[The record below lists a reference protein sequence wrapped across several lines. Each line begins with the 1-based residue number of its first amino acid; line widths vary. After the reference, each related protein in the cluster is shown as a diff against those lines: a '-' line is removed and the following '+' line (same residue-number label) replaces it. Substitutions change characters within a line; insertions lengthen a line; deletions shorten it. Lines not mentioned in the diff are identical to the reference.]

1 MANEILSNR
10 YKQLKVLEEAS
21 IVARPNYSNFVRLI
35 IIEWTGT
42 RVNIMEKEVTIV
54 TNKGAKQVIT
64 SSRKLSFPLTR
75 KSKAKYYNPD

>member
-1 MANEILSNR
+1 
-10 YKQLKVLEEAS
+10 
-21 IVARPNYSNFVRLI
+21 
-35 IIEWTGT
+35 
-42 RVNIMEKEVTIV
+42 MEKEVTIV